1 MIKRVIFDQD
11 DTLVSWTEENWN
23 TLNEAFLELN
33 YQLTE
38 EEKQGIINCIDNYE
52 KNYSMY
58 NKENMYDYVNKEL
71 NKVFPVNWIDMWL
84 NKLSDRNALLEPN
97 IKELLEYLKEKYEL
111 VVLTNWF
118 SISQINILKKLGIY
132 HYFDEFVGTD
142 EVLNKPNKEAFIKAC
157 GNNKIE
163 ECIMIG
169 DNFKTDIM
177 GAYNAGMEA
186 IWYNRKQKQL
196 LEKIKVIEIKDLLD
210 LKKYL

>member
-23 TLNEAFLELN
+23 TLNEAFLELS
-33 YQLTE
+33 YELKE
-38 EEKQGIINCIDNYE
+38 EEKQAIIKCIDNYE
-52 KNYSMY
+52 KEYSMY
-58 NKENMYDYVNKEL
+58 VKEDMYEYINKEL
-71 NKVFPVNWIDMWL
+71 NTILPHNWIDTWL
-84 NKLSDRNALLEPN
+84 DKLSVRNSLLEPN
-97 IKELLEYLKEKYEL
+97 IKEILDYLKEKYEL

-142 EVLNKPNKEAFIKAC
+142 EVLNKPNSEAFIKAC
-157 GNNKIE
+157 GNKKLE

-169 DNFKTDIM
+169 DNFKTDII

-186 IWYNRKQKQL
+186 IWYNRKQKQAA
-196 LEKIKVIEIKDLLD
+196 EKIKVMKIKDLLD